1 MNTDPLIENLP
12 ISNHLESSIEK
23 LTLMLGYSAITFKQL
38 LRSLLIEE
46 LLDRL
51 RPSKQEVRTLRML
64 PNHIELLKQRA
75 EAMTGVDWPVEV
87 IENFWQ
93 RIRLLDETYKREPI
107 PFYKKLQV
115 LATKEHKCEICGKRP
130 PETTLHIDH
139 IYAASKGGPNEL
151 WNLRFLCSDCNLIKS
166 NHLDWRV
173 YATNS

>member
-1 MNTDPLIENLP
+1 MNSDPLIENLP
-12 ISNHLESSIEK
+12 ISKK
-23 LTLMLGYSAITFKQL
+23 LDDGIGQLISMLGYPENTFKQL

-51 RPSKQEVRTLRML
+51 KPSKEEIKALRMRS
-64 PNHIELLKQRA
+64 NHLELLKQRV
-75 EAMTGVDWPVEV
+75 EEITGVEWPVDV
-87 IENFWQ
+87 ISYFWQ
-93 RIRLLDETYKREPI
+93 RIRLLDDTYKREPI
-107 PFYKKLQV
+107 PFHRKLQL

-130 PETTLHIDH
+130 PEATLHIDH

-173 YATNS
+173 YATNR